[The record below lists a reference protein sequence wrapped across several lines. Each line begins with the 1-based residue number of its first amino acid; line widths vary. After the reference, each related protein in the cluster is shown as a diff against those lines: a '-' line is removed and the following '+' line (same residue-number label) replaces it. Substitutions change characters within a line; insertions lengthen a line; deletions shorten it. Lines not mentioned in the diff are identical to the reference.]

1 MGHGPI
7 FVSRLQFAFHDAVP
21 SVAVQTFDA
30 NYTVKVD
37 LRDCRPSEP
46 PRRGGSEMTSDEV
59 RFGRGRKMASPF
71 ESGKAWRPRPQ
82 FKGRSPVAVALR
94 CGAMLPLFALTGC
107 EQLIVL
113 DPTGVVAEGTT
124 SLLIGSFIIMLPIVV
139 PTILAALIF
148 GWWYRSSNR
157 RASFQPSF
165 VESGKIELLTWSI
178 PLLTIMLLG
187 SVAWIGSHDLD
198 PAKPLSSSEEPLD
211 VQVVSLDWKWLF
223 IYPHQNV
230 ASVNRLVIPAGVPV
244 RFTLTSAS
252 VMNAFF
258 VPQLG
263 SMIYTMNGMA
273 TQLNLKA
280 NESGAFMGISA
291 MFSGNG
297 FADMHFK
304 TEAVPKADFDAWAK
318 ETRNGGG
325 PTLSSQVYKDLSV
338 QSMKVAPFTYS
349 SVEPGLFDKIVMQE
363 LPPGPGPS
371 SRGGF

>member
-1 MGHGPI
+1 MKP
-7 FVSRLQFAFHDAVP
+7 L
-21 SVAVQTFDA
+21 
-30 NYTVKVD
+30 
-37 LRDCRPSEP
+37 
-46 PRRGGSEMTSDEV
+46 
-59 RFGRGRKMASPF
+59 
-71 ESGKAWRPRPQ
+71 RPRSWL
-82 FKGRSPVAVALR
+82 KGRSPGVVARGCATVLAL
-94 CGAMLPLFALTGC
+94 LALAGC
-107 EQLIVL
+107 QDMIVL
-113 DPTGVVAEGTT
+113 HPKGVVAEGTT
-124 SLLIGSFIIMLPIVV
+124 SLLNGSLIIMLPIVV

-148 GWWYRSSNR
+148 GWWYRSSNK
-157 RASFQPSF
+157 RATYDPSF
-165 VESGKIELLTWSI
+165 VESGKLELLTWSV

-187 SVAWIGSHDLD
+187 SVTWLGSHDLD
-198 PAKPLSSSEEPLD
+198 PAKPLPGDQQLE

-223 IYPHQNV
+223 IYPDQDV

-280 NESGAFMGISA
+280 DEPGTFMGLST

-304 TEAVPKADFDAWAK
+304 TDVVPIAAFNTWAQQAGSS
-318 ETRNGGG
+318 GGRA
-325 PTLSSQVYKDLSV
+325 LSSQAYRDLSV
-338 QSMKVAPFTYS
+338 QTMNVAPFAYS
-349 SVEPGLFDKIVMQE
+349 SVEPGLFEKIVMQQ

-371 SRGGF
+371 TKGGF

>member
-1 MGHGPI
+1 
-7 FVSRLQFAFHDAVP
+7 
-21 SVAVQTFDA
+21 
-30 NYTVKVD
+30 
-37 LRDCRPSEP
+37 
-46 PRRGGSEMTSDEV
+46 
-59 RFGRGRKMASPF
+59 MASPF
-71 ESGKAWRPRPQ
+71 DLGKGLGPHLRPA
-82 FKGRSPVAVALR
+82 AVALR
-94 CGAMLPLFALTGC
+94 CGAMLALLALAGC
-107 EQLIVL
+107 QDLIVL
-113 DPTGVVAEGTT
+113 RPKGVVADGTT

-139 PTILAALIF
+139 PTILAALIV

-157 RASFQPSF
+157 RAYYEPSF
-165 VESGKIELLTWSI
+165 VESGKIEIVTWSI

-198 PAKPLSSSEEPLD
+198 PAKPLSSNEEQPLK

-223 IYPHQNV
+223 IYPDQNV
-230 ASVNRLVIPAGVPV
+230 ASVNRLVIPAGVPIH
-244 RFTLTSAS
+244 FTLTSAS

-280 NESGAFMGISA
+280 SGPGTFMGLSA

-304 TEAVPKADFDAWAK
+304 TEAVPKADFDAWTK
-318 ETRNGGG
+318 ETSNGGG
-325 PTLSSQVYKDLSV
+325 PMLSSQSYKDLSV
-338 QSMKVAPFTYS
+338 QSMNVAPFTYS
-349 SVEPGLFDKIVMQE
+349 SVEPGLMDKIVMQE

-371 SRGGF
+371 TSGGF

>member
-1 MGHGPI
+1 
-7 FVSRLQFAFHDAVP
+7 
-21 SVAVQTFDA
+21 
-30 NYTVKVD
+30 
-37 LRDCRPSEP
+37 
-46 PRRGGSEMTSDEV
+46 
-59 RFGRGRKMASPF
+59 MASPF
-71 ESGKAWRPRPQ
+71 ECFAGKALRSRPR
-82 FKGRSPVAVALR
+82 FKGRSTAAVALR
-94 CGAMLPLFALTGC
+94 CGAMLALLALAGC
-107 EQLIVL
+107 QQLIVL
-113 DPTGVVAEGTT
+113 DPKGVVSEGTT
-124 SLLIGSFIIMLPIVV
+124 SLLIGAFIIMLPIVV

-157 RASFQPSF
+157 RAYYEPSF
-165 VESGKIELLTWSI
+165 IESGKIELLTWSI

-198 PAKPLSSSEEPLD
+198 PAKPLPSNDEPLN
-211 VQVVSLDWKWLF
+211 VQGVSLDWKWLF
-223 IYPHQNV
+223 IYPDQNV
-230 ASVNRLVIPAGVPV
+230 ASVNRLVIPAGVPIH
-244 RFTLTSAS
+244 FTLTSAS

-273 TQLNLKA
+273 TQLNLQA
-280 NESGAFMGISA
+280 NEPGTFMGLSA
-291 MFSGNG
+291 MFSGDG

-318 ETRNGGG
+318 ETSNRGG
-325 PTLSSQVYKDLSV
+325 PTLSAQTYKDLSV
-338 QSMKVAPFTYS
+338 PSTETAPFIYS

>member
-1 MGHGPI
+1 M
-7 FVSRLQFAFHDAVP
+7 
-21 SVAVQTFDA
+21 TFDP
-30 NYTVKVD
+30 VM
-37 LRDCRPSEP
+37 LS
-46 PRRGGSEMTSDEV
+46 RG
-59 RFGRGRKMASPF
+59 P
-71 ESGKAWRPRPQ
+71 RPR
-82 FKGRSPVAVALR
+82 FKGQSRAAIALR
-94 CGAMLPLFALTGC
+94 CGAMVALLALAGC
-107 EQLIVL
+107 QQLIVL
-113 DPTGVVAEGTT
+113 DPKGVVADGTST
-124 SLLIGSFIIMLPIVV
+124 LLIDSFIIMLPIVV

-148 GWWYRSSNR
+148 GWWYRASNR
-157 RASFQPSF
+157 RAYFEPSF
-165 VESGKIELLTWSI
+165 VESGKIEIVTWSI

-198 PAKPLSSSEEPLD
+198 PAKPLSSKEEPLN
-211 VQVVSLDWKWLF
+211 VQGVSLDWKWLF
-223 IYPHQNV
+223 IYPDQNV
-230 ASVNRLVIPAGVPV
+230 ASVNRLVIPAGVPIH
-244 RFTLTSAS
+244 FTLTSAS

-338 QSMKVAPFTYS
+338 QSMNVAPFTYS
-349 SVEPGLFDKIVMQE
+349 SVEPGLFDKIVLQE

-371 SRGGF
+371 SGGGF

>member
-1 MGHGPI
+1 MELDPD
-7 FVSRLQFAFHDAVP
+7 FLSRLQR
-21 SVAVQTFDA
+21 
-30 NYTVKVD
+30 
-37 LRDCRPSEP
+37 L
-46 PRRGGSEMTSDEV
+46 
-59 RFGRGRKMASPF
+59 
-71 ESGKAWRPRPQ
+71 RPRV
-82 FKGRSPVAVALR
+82 KGRSPAAVALC
-94 CGAMLPLFALTGC
+94 CGGMLALLALAGC
-107 EQLIVL
+107 ERLIVL
-113 DPTGVVAEGTT
+113 HPKGVVAEGTS

-157 RASFQPSF
+157 RAHYEPSF
-165 VESGKIELLTWSI
+165 VESGKIELITWAI

-198 PAKPLSSSEEPLD
+198 PAKPLSSKEEPLN

-223 IYPHQNV
+223 IYPEQNV
-230 ASVNRLVIPAGVPV
+230 ASVNRLVIPAGVPIH
-244 RFTLTSAS
+244 FTLTSAS

-280 NESGAFMGISA
+280 NEPGVFMGLSA

-297 FADMHFK
+297 FSDMHFK
-304 TEAVPKADFDAWAK
+304 TEAVPKAAFDAWTK
-318 ETRNGGG
+318 ETSHGGG
-325 PTLSSQVYKDLSV
+325 PTLSSQAYKELSV
-338 QSMKVAPFTYS
+338 QSMNIAPFTYS
-349 SVEPGLFDKIVMQE
+349 SVEPGLFDKVVRQE

-371 SRGGF
+371 SGGGF